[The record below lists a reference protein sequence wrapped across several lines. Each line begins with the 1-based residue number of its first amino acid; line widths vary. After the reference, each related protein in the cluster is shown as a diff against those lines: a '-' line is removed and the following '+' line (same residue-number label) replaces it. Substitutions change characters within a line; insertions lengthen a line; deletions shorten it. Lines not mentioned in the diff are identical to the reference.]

1 MYYVYQDLT
10 SYLEDKAILR
20 NDIKTATERF
30 LAEGGTVLMV
40 PKKSTKQLIRELSQA
55 QPLTNRYMF
64 GKDIKDIYRY

>member
-30 LAEGGTVLMV
+30 LAEGGSVLMI
-40 PKKSTKQLIRELSQA
+40 PKKSTKQLLRELRA
-55 QPLTNRYMF
+55 TPGRTHKFMF
-64 GKDIKDIYRY
+64 GKDIKDIVRY